1 MKCIKVSNF
10 IFLFFI
16 FHLYFARG
24 VLKNAERENQPMS
37 AALNQKKAEKWNLIN
52 NNPNNTAGC
61 IHKKHDLPL
70 NGCKIPENVQYVKK
84 PGKKRIMYYIHKS
97 PVYIADIITFR
108 TIRHIHRM
116 SMQTIGMFVGGAIS
130 LIYTQAVNILGI
142 YLKSKYRK
150 SIRNLLKTFLFRFI
164 TTYIMQLGFSFISF
178 HYFNVLSQKIQ
189 TDYDMNISRS
199 QIFSRIIGFLELNIV
214 NHYLVVL
221 SETVQILFIRL
232 LFNRYETCFVKNI
245 IYNNEDYLTSY
256 INDNKY
262 VVMYQLL
269 KKFLIARINKMS
281 FFNSNYLE
289 YFIVTNLFFKYY
301 GGSYNKYCPS
311 EVTMPGVY
319 ADIKRSIPK
328 DMNYAT
334 KKELEILREYCKVS
348 GCHTC
353 GRPCHDKFIGD
364 HQPPV
369 QVVKDNIAYFGNK
382 TTLSRIVNFMGL
394 YDTSQRLYAQC
405 PKCSQIQSVAVRCKK
420 KKLIPHAF
428 TIRFFHCASIAHLF
442 VKMIVYT
449 KWGELLSWDD
459 DNIY

>member
-1 MKCIKVSNF
+1 MMCLKLTIF

-24 VLKNAERENQPMS
+24 VIKNVELEHQSMS
-37 AALNQKKAEKWNLIN
+37 AVYNQQKKKKWYLIN
-52 NNPNNTAGC
+52 NNSNTNADC
-61 IHKKHDLPL
+61 IYKKYDPSL
-70 NGCKIPENVQYVKK
+70 NDCRISENVQYVKK
-84 PGKKRIMYYIHKS
+84 PEKKRIMYYIHKS
-97 PVYIADIITFR
+97 PVYITDIITFR
-108 TIRHIHRM
+108 TIRRIHSM
-116 SMQTIGMFVGGAIS
+116 SMNTITSFIGGAIS
-130 LIYTQAVNILGI
+130 LIYTQTINLLRI
-142 YLKSKYRK
+142 YLKSKYRR
-150 SIRNLLKTFLFRFI
+150 SIKNILKTFLFRFI
-164 TTYIMQLGFSFISF
+164 MTYIMQLGFSFISF

-214 NHYLVVL
+214 NHYLVVF

-256 INDNKY
+256 VNDNKY
-262 VVMYQLL
+262 VVMYQLI

-289 YFIVTNLFFKYY
+289 YFLVTNLFFQYY

-328 DMNYAT
+328 DMKYAT
-334 KKELEILREYCKVS
+334 KKELEILREYCKIS

-353 GRPCHDKFIGD
+353 GRQCHEKFIGD

-369 QVVKDNIAYFGNK
+369 QVVKDNIAYFNNK
-382 TTLSRIVNFMGL
+382 TAISRIISFMGL

-428 TIRFFHCASIAHLF
+428 TIRFFHCASIIHIF

-449 KWGELLSWDD
+449 NWGELISWDD
-459 DNIY
+459 DNIF

>member
-1 MKCIKVSNF
+1 MKCIKVTSF

-52 NNPNNTAGC
+52 NNPNNNAGC
-61 IHKKHDLPL
+61 IYKKHDLSL
-70 NGCKIPENVQYVKK
+70 NGCKVPENVQYVKK

-116 SMQTIGMFVGGAIS
+116 SMQTITLFVGGAIS

-150 SIRNLLKTFLFRFI
+150 NIRNILKTFLFRFI
-164 TTYIMQLGFSFISF
+164 MTYIMQLGFSFISF

-256 INDNKY
+256 INNNKY

-289 YFIVTNLFFKYY
+289 YFLVTNFFFKYY

-369 QVVKDNIAYFGNK
+369 QVVKDNIAYFSNK
-382 TTLSRIVNFMGL
+382 TTLSRIINFMGL

-405 PKCSQIQSVAVRCKK
+405 PKCSQIQSVAVRCKR

-428 TIRFFHCASIAHLF
+428 TIRFFHCASIVHLF
-442 VKMIVYT
+442 VKMMVYT

-459 DNIY
+459 DNIF